1 MKKRISCVS
10 FSLLIVLFFAGCQKQ
25 IDTPDVPSKPG
36 EEVAGTPLPGQA
48 TYCRI
53 ESIWG
58 QNVFSPGQMVSVL
71 VLWDEYENPVAIT
84 TPFVG
89 TGSPYRTFHYDQW
102 HRLREFRGAYSN
114 GGFEFWHFYGYDQNG
129 RIGVDTQY
137 VFASISPTGTLQSL
151 QRYTHHIQYDAQGRI
166 MEVISE
172 ALFGGGFQATYDY
185 DAAGNLIYP
194 GQEVVYDNKINFN
207 RSNDIWQFLSRDYSV
222 NNPFTATAYNAAGF
236 PTIIPATPAISWSSE
251 FQRYVP
257 MQVAYGCR

>member
-1 MKKRISCVS
+1 MKKRMSFCT
-10 FSLLIVLFFAGCQKQ
+10 FSLLIVLFFGACQKQ
-25 IDTPDVPSKPG
+25 IDTPDEISKPG
-36 EEVAGTPLPGQA
+36 EEIAGTPLPGQS

-58 QNVFSPGQMVSVL
+58 HSVFTPGQQVSIL

-114 GGFEFWHFYGYDQNG
+114 GGFEFWHFYGYDLNG

-137 VFASISPTGTLQSL
+137 VFAMPGPNGTVESL
-151 QRYTHHIQYDAQGRI
+151 QRYIHHIQYDAQGRI
-166 MEVISE
+166 RHITSE
-172 ALFGGGFQATYDY
+172 AFLGTGFGVSYDY

-194 GQEVVYDNKINFN
+194 GQDVVYDNKINFN
-207 RSNDIWQFLSRDYSV
+207 RTNDIWQFLSRDYSV
-222 NNPFTATAYNAAGF
+222 NNPFIATAYNAAGF
-236 PTIIPATPAISWSSE
+236 PTVIPNTPGISWSSE
-251 FQRYVP
+251 FQRYAP
-257 MQVAYGCR
+257 MQVSYGCR